1 MADISDLSFSREA
14 YLWDVRDFF
23 ILKMSSK
30 QYENIFESEERE
42 RLRLL
47 FKLLKITPNMFRIFY
62 QIPRDIA

>member
-30 QYENIFESEERE
+30 QYENIFESEDRE
-42 RLRLL
+42 TATIVQSAQNHP
-47 FKLLKITPNMFRIFY
+47 KY
-62 QIPRDIA
+62 V